1 MVEGFH
7 CLSKLTHGLAP
18 SFAVWQSKGSRLG
31 MPASVASRLSSSYV
45 YCSTLKGKSS
55 GYLSTGK

>member
-18 SFAVWQSKGSRLG
+18 SFAVWQSKGSRLEHPDSLVV
-31 MPASVASRLSSSYV
+31 MFIAPHSRV
-45 YCSTLKGKSS
+45 NPVDT
-55 GYLSTGK
+55 